1 MFFTI
6 HYITALRMPQGRIQ
20 AIHLL
25 SIHNN
30 KQSPILAPTKIHI
43 FPKSSKKTQFPY
55 INSIISIKSITSI
68 ISILFFTFFNNLRL
82 KFIYIKKSLYLCIS
96 FENNKTTRNQ

>member
-43 FPKSSKKTQFPY
+43 FPNSAKK
-55 INSIISIKSITSI
+55 NAISIHQFYHIYQI
-68 ISILFFTFFNNLRL
+68 YHLYHLYPLFHIFQQPTT
-82 KFIYIKKSLYLCIS
+82 KIYIYQKKFVSLH
-96 FENNKTTRNQ
+96 FV